1 MEASSQDWAKEVS
14 LDEHRGVLDSKKNIN
29 HNFKICIGHK
39 IYIVK
44 KKITLSDNYLLSNHF
59 FAIVAAKTPAAPI
72 PITPPTH
79 PV

>member
-14 LDEHRGVLDSKKNIN
+14 LDGHAPGGFGFQEEYKSQFKNNALGI
-29 HNFKICIGHK
+29 K
-39 IYIVK
+39 Y
-44 KKITLSDNYLLSNHF
+44 TLLKNNSSDNYLLSNHF